1 MQKFTKGELR
11 EIFKR
16 EIENTELTK
25 LSVISAEISK
35 RYMKLLE
42 FEKARDIFTYV
53 SVKKE
58 FDTRYIIENALL
70 SGKNV
75 YVPRIVSKVSDGA
88 KMEFVKIDRLSDL
101 NRKTFGIPEPAQGK
115 AVDPLSLPHPIEMIV
130 PGLCFDFAGNRIG
143 QGGGYYDRY
152 LGGFPEET
160 FHRTALVYDF
170 SIVTLIS
177 EDIVTGYD
185 KKMNL
190 IVSENRIIAPNEA

>member
-1 MQKFTKGELR
+1 MSKLTKNELR
-11 EIFKR
+11 EIFRR

-25 LSVISAEISK
+25 LSMISAETSN

-42 FEKARDIFTYV
+42 FERAKDIFIYV

-58 FDTRYIIENALL
+58 FDSRFIIEKALL
-70 SGKNV
+70 LGKNV

-88 KMEFVKIDRLSDL
+88 KMDFVKIEKLSDL
-101 NRKTFGIPEPAQGK
+101 TQKTFGIPEPGRGE

-152 LGGFPEET
+152 LGRFPEET

-177 EDIVTGYD
+177 ENVITKNDR
-185 KKMNL
+185 KMNL

>member
-1 MQKFTKGELR
+1 MSKLTKNELR
-11 EIFKR
+11 EIFRR

-25 LSVISAEISK
+25 LSMISAETSN

-42 FEKARDIFTYV
+42 FERAKDIFIYV

-58 FDTRYIIENALL
+58 FDSRFIIEKALL
-70 SGKNV
+70 LGKNV

-88 KMEFVKIDRLSDL
+88 KMDFVKIEKLSDL
-101 NRKTFGIPEPAQGK
+101 TQKTFGIPEPG
-115 AVDPLSLPHPIEMIV
+115 
-130 PGLCFDFAGNRIG
+130 R
-143 QGGGYYDRY
+143 
-152 LGGFPEET
+152 ET

-177 EDIVTGYD
+177 ENVITKNDR
-185 KKMNL
+185 KMNL